1 MKLET
6 TNDYTKFVTNREQR
20 PINTSHAR
28 KIAENMADC
37 GFIPS
42 KPIQCYKD
50 GAKLVVVDGHHR
62 LEAAKTAGV
71 YLYYI
76 VEPKQCQDSMAA
88 ENSLVKPWAQIDFVR
103 LYANRGAKDY
113 MELLAYQEKGI
124 PLNMAASML
133 IDNSAASGNTG
144 KSIKNGSF
152 KIKSRNLINHVLSF
166 VDEFSKNNPAAGTR
180 NFIAAISSCILCG
193 EIDMEVLRSR
203 IRENMS
209 MVEKTS
215 TFEAML
221 EQFERVYNFR
231 SRSPIPLKFIVKK
244 AAQSRSMNPL
254 IK

>member
-6 TNDYTKFVTNREQR
+6 TNDYTRFVTNKEQR

-42 KPIQCYKD
+42 KPIQCYKE
-50 GAKLVVVDGHHR
+50 GNKLVVVDGHHR

-76 VEPKQCQDSMAA
+76 VEPKQCQESMAA

-103 LYANRGAKDY
+103 LYANRGGKDY

-133 IDNSAASGNTG
+133 ITNSAGSGNAG
-144 KSIKNGSF
+144 KSIKNGTF
-152 KIKSRNLINHVLSF
+152 KIKSRNLINSVLSF
-166 VDEFSKNNPAAGTR
+166 LDEFSKSNPAIRTN

-193 EIDMEVLRSR
+193 EIDIEILRSR
-203 IRENMS
+203 IRENTS
-209 MVEKTS
+209 MIEKTS
-215 TFEAML
+215 TYDAML

-231 SRSPIPLKFIVKK
+231 SRNPIPLKFIVKESAK
-244 AAQSRSMNPL
+244 SRSVANTG
-254 IK
+254 K